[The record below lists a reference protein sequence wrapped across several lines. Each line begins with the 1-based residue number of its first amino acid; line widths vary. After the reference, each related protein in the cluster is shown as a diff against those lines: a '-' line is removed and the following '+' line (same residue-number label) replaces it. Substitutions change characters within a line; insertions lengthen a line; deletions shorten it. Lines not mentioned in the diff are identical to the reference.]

1 MKKLI
6 AFLLGITVCLS
17 AFVGCMGDTSVR
29 DSSGNVVTDQSKIVE
44 ISVWN
49 NGYGIAWLN
58 ALANEFEKLNPGT
71 GVRVVP
77 HPKSDDFQN
86 NIGLTTNETDLYFN
100 YAPHYLNYKQYLEPL
115 DDIIDAPAAEG
126 ETKTIA
132 QKLGADVM
140 SVLGSDDGT
149 DTNYVL
155 TYSNG
160 TGGIVYNSK
169 LFTQYGLKVPKTT
182 EELENL
188 IMLIQEETPYK
199 GTGGN
204 DKSVKYPLLH
214 YPGYWQGVAVTWWL
228 QYSGAEEFN
237 KFFTFEGLSG
247 ETLSNDLQTVYQQ
260 EGMQVALDALY
271 SIVTIE
277 NATHPISNSTDSDNI
292 VYREKQDY
300 FIMKENALM
309 YPCGSFLET
318 EVLQNNQIDPKL
330 FNNFST
336 MRTPV
341 VSALAKKLSKVDA
354 KDKDLRVLID
364 YVDAVSVGDTSVVKP
379 DWATPTDVELVTNA
393 RFATTGQ
400 VSAQTVCIPK
410 YADGKALAKKFLQ
423 FMYSDEG
430 MKIFAEAQR
439 CFLNADFDNS
449 AVKDTIDTSKWSTY
463 SKSTFDLSK
472 HDKMVPQNLNH
483 PVRYKENLREIFSV
497 SPESVFT
504 RSEQPLTVSAFL
516 SSEWTKFKNDYQGKY
531 ASYFNK

>member
-58 ALANEFEKLNPGT
+58 ALEKEFEKRNPGT
-71 GVRVVP
+71 AVEIKG
-77 HPKSDDFQN
+77 HPEADDFQN
-86 NIGLTTNETDLYFN
+86 NIGLSTSNSTDLYFN

-115 DDIIDAPAAEG
+115 DDIIDAPAAES
-126 ETKTIA
+126 ETKTIV
-132 QKLGADVM
+132 QKLGAEVM

-169 LFTQYGLKVPKTT
+169 LFTQYGLNVPKTT
-182 EELENL
+182 KELENL

-199 GTGGN
+199 GTGGSA
-204 DKSVKYPLLH
+204 DTAKYPLLH

-237 KFFTFEGLSG
+237 KFFTFEGLTG
-247 ETLSNDLQTVYQQ
+247 ETLSNDLQSVYQQ
-260 EGMQVALDALY
+260 EGMKVGLDALHR
-271 SIVTIE
+271 ITTIE
-277 NATHPISNSTDSDNI
+277 NATHPISNDTSKGR
-292 VYREKQDY
+292 YAEKQLY
-300 FIMKENALM
+300 FITRENALM

-318 EVLQNNQIDPKL
+318 EVLKNPDINASYFQ
-330 FNNFST
+330 NFST

-341 VSALAKKLSKVDA
+341 VSALAKKLSLENA
-354 KDKDLRVLID
+354 KDTDLRALID
-364 YVDAVSVGDTSVVKP
+364 YVDAVSVGDASVAKP

-400 VSAQTVCIPK
+400 TSAQTVCIPK
-410 YADGKALAKKFLQ
+410 YAQGKALAKKFLQ

-439 CFLNADFDNS
+439 CFLNADFDNPE
-449 AVKDTIDTSKWSTY
+449 VKDTIDTSKWSTY
-463 SKSTFDLSK
+463 SKSTFELSK
-472 HDKMVPQNLNH
+472 YDRSVPQNLNH
-483 PVRYKENLREIFSV
+483 PVRYKEGLREIFSV